1 MKKIAIQ
8 LFGHLRSYKDTY
20 ISFNKNLLEPLKK
33 EGYEI
38 DVFLHSWTETDTSEQ
53 SWHNINGDT
62 RGRNTSNDDI
72 TCVRKFYKPKKFKLE
87 KQLLVDNFELR
98 EKFMNLPR
106 QYSAIINSAYTKF
119 RVNELRL
126 QYEKE
131 NNIHYDYI
139 IQTRP
144 DILFNNE
151 FGIDK
156 FLNTY
161 KTYGFEVPKNSVFTS
176 CVPFRRGPIES
187 DIFLCSIDL
196 ILFSVPEVMNKINN
210 LYNSIISKE
219 LSEEWVRENL
229 YSLEILWLMYL
240 KYLNI
245 DLVRLKYFQFE
256 DYDIVRDIKEY
267 SKIPQFKDASILK
280 QEHKKTIKL
289 KKIQREI
296 LKLFPYFMV
305 KKFID
310 KINNEIYKEF

>member
-33 EGYEI
+33 EGFEVDI
-38 DVFLHSWTETDTSEQ
+38 FLHSWTETDTSEQ
-53 SWHNINGDT
+53 SWHNIDGDK
-62 RGRNTSNDDI
+62 RGRGATADDMSNI
-72 TCVRKFYKPKKFKLE
+72 QKFYKPKKFCLE
-87 KQLLVDNFELR
+87 TQLEVENLELR

-106 QYSAIINSAYTKF
+106 QYSAIVNSAYTKYK
-119 RVNELRL
+119 VNELRL

-131 NNIHYDYI
+131 NNVQYDYV

-151 FGIDK
+151 FSIDK

-161 KTYGFEVPKNSVFTS
+161 RTYELEIPQNAVFTS
-176 CVPFRRGPIES
+176 CVPFRRGLLES

-196 ILFSVPEVMNKINN
+196 ILFSNPETMNKINN
-210 LYNSIISKE
+210 LYNSIVSRE
-219 LSEEWVRENL
+219 LSYEWIKDSL

-240 KYLNI
+240 KYLNV

-267 SKIPQFKDASILK
+267 SKMPQFKDASILK
-280 QEHKKTIKL
+280 QEYQKGMKL
-289 KKIQREI
+289 KKIQRTF
-296 LKLFPYFMV
+296 LKLLPYFMV
-305 KKFID
+305 KKCID
-310 KINNEIYKEF
+310 KINSEIHKEF